1 MINEE
6 RAKPSAEYWFF
17 SEACNI
23 KNLEESG
30 TFVNALLRKFDR
42 IIIPILS
49 AIFEFVNGND
59 NLLLAEDENPIIS
72 ELWLNIFQSQEL
84 CQKHLQELALT
95 STQKPTISKTKQQCQ
110 FPFSWLL
117 FNFIKES
124 SPSGEFLFIHLE
136 SIVISIS
143 LNTYRKNSNTM
154 RNNTHI
160 VILKVSK
167 IKVKVPHFLSLPL
180 CP

>member
-1 MINEE
+1 MKNEE
-6 RAKPSAEYWFF
+6 RAKPSAEYWFI
-17 SEACNI
+17 SEASNI

-49 AIFEFVNGND
+49 VIFEFVNRND
-59 NLLLAEDENPIIS
+59 NFLLYIAEDKNPIIS

-95 STQKPTISKTKQQCQ
+95 STQKPTISKTKHQCQ

-117 FNFIKES
+117 FKFIKKS
-124 SPSGEFLFIHLE
+124 SPSGEFLFVHLAL
-136 SIVISIS
+136 SYRI
-143 LNTYRKNSNTM
+143 LN
-154 RNNTHI
+154 
-160 VILKVSK
+160 
-167 IKVKVPHFLSLPL
+167 
-180 CP
+180 